1 MAMEPRVRRGYLR
14 FVMEWWR
21 KPVVEATGS
30 VLFRGALP
38 PRAEDM
44 DPLRAKGCSLHRD
57 ADAPNLHWSLKASH
71 PTWGDA
77 RIRCLR
83 DSPPIPPALLE
94 HDPRL
99 TDSEKARAQLRL
111 AQDQRFLFPAGPIAA
126 GNGGVNLSWGWHYTR
141 ADLAEM
147 SIELC
152 DGRPSLV
159 QADLNY
165 WLGTVKS
172 FCPWGAY
179 VHAELK

>member
-1 MAMEPRVRRGYLR
+1 MRHTPYMRALALALAVSAIGGCGGDDSAQSDGVTFAFRMRGQ
-14 FVMEWWR
+14 
-21 KPVVEATGS
+21 
-30 VLFRGALP
+30 
-38 PRAEDM
+38 
-44 DPLRAKGCSLHRD
+44 D
-57 ADAPNLHWSLKASH
+57 ASEEF
-71 PTWGDA
+71 
-77 RIRCLR
+77 RIR
-83 DSPPIPPALLE
+83 
-94 HDPRL
+94 
-99 TDSEKARAQLRL
+99 TDDAVFIEKARAQLRL

-152 DGRPSLV
+152 DGRPSMV

-172 FCPWGAY
+172 FCPWGAN